1 MQNSLKIRK
10 LWRMYEA
17 HVLLHFILFNSQIVQ
32 FGRNLCNET
41 NELDHKTD
49 LNDSLTNKWRIC
61 SRLNK
66 INSSDPRVN
75 YSVTH

>member
-17 HVLLHFILFNSQIVQ
+17 HVWLHFVLFNSQIVQ
-32 FGRNLCNET
+32 FGRSLCNET

-49 LNDSLTNKWRIC
+49 LNDSLTNKWRIW
-61 SRLNK
+61 SQLNK
-66 INSSDPRVN
+66 IISSDTRVN